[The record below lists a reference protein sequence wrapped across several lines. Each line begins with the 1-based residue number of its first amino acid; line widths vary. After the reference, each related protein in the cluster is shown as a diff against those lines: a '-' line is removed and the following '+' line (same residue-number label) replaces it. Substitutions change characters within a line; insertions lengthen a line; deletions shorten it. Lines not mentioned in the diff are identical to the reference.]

1 MKRTIELTRIAVD
14 GDTVKYEIHDNTG
27 LGLLRKEKVEAQIQ
41 FHNADAFGF
50 EPDKLPESVLALPIT
65 LYLLPVTFFYHIE
78 LILSSIDNT
87 LYHNIHYMQ
96 LILRCMVLLRRNGVE
111 KSLQKRLLQTRC
123 PMQDMTVLY
132 SSPVVLMPSMQ
143 E

>member
-50 EPDKLPESVLALPIT
+50 EPEIAGVCTSFTHYALSASSNIFLPYRT
-65 LYLLPVTFFYHIE
+65 HIV
-78 LILSSIDNT
+78 IHRQYSLS
-87 LYHNIHYMQ
+87 
-96 LILRCMVLLRRNGVE
+96 
-111 KSLQKRLLQTRC
+111 
-123 PMQDMTVLY
+123 
-132 SSPVVLMPSMQ
+132 
-143 E
+143 

>member
-50 EPDKLPESVLALPIT
+50 EPDKLPESVLALPHYALSASSNIF
-65 LYLLPVTFFYHIE
+65 LPYRTHIV
-78 LILSSIDNT
+78 IHRQYSLS
-87 LYHNIHYMQ
+87 
-96 LILRCMVLLRRNGVE
+96 
-111 KSLQKRLLQTRC
+111 
-123 PMQDMTVLY
+123 
-132 SSPVVLMPSMQ
+132 
-143 E
+143 

>member
-65 LYLLPVTFFYHIE
+65 LYLLPVTFFYLE
-78 LILSSIDNT
+78 FNL
-87 LYHNIHYMQ
+87 
-96 LILRCMVLLRRNGVE
+96 
-111 KSLQKRLLQTRC
+111 
-123 PMQDMTVLY
+123 
-132 SSPVVLMPSMQ
+132 
-143 E
+143 

>member
-50 EPDKLPESVLALPIT
+50 ERGCKLNCVSKE
-65 LYLLPVTFFYHIE
+65 
-78 LILSSIDNT
+78 
-87 LYHNIHYMQ
+87 
-96 LILRCMVLLRRNGVE
+96 
-111 KSLQKRLLQTRC
+111 
-123 PMQDMTVLY
+123 
-132 SSPVVLMPSMQ
+132 
-143 E
+143 

>member
-50 EPDKLPESVLALPIT
+50 EPDKLPESVLALLSASSNIF
-65 LYLLPVTFFYHIE
+65 LPYRTHIV
-78 LILSSIDNT
+78 IHRQYSLS
-87 LYHNIHYMQ
+87 
-96 LILRCMVLLRRNGVE
+96 
-111 KSLQKRLLQTRC
+111 
-123 PMQDMTVLY
+123 
-132 SSPVVLMPSMQ
+132 
-143 E
+143 

>member
-50 EPDKLPESVLALPIT
+50 EPDK
-65 LYLLPVTFFYHIE
+65 
-78 LILSSIDNT
+78 
-87 LYHNIHYMQ
+87 
-96 LILRCMVLLRRNGVE
+96 
-111 KSLQKRLLQTRC
+111 
-123 PMQDMTVLY
+123 
-132 SSPVVLMPSMQ
+132 
-143 E
+143 

>member
-87 LYHNIHYMQ
+87 LYH
-96 LILRCMVLLRRNGVE
+96 L
-111 KSLQKRLLQTRC
+111 
-123 PMQDMTVLY
+123 
-132 SSPVVLMPSMQ
+132 SSTYKCNFLGADNKQ
-143 E
+143 